1 MRGLIFLC
9 VMLFLSGCTSVVRVR
24 RGDTLYSLSRKYEVP
39 VRALIQ
45 ENKIPSPYIIKVGQR
60 LKIPQPK
67 TYTVCHKDTLYSI
80 ARRFDMSVNQL
91 ARQNK
96 LKDPY
101 LLKPGQKLVIQ
112 SWTAEEVPQAITG
125 AGKKKSTAKSSPK
138 VPNKKEIKVPVSAQ
152 KKRFHYPVKGKV
164 IQNFGATKGGS
175 YNDGINIAAKKGT
188 PILVAD
194 KGTVAYAGS
203 DLKGYGNLVLV
214 RHEGGWFTAYA
225 HADKVMVKKGQ
236 VLKTGQK
243 IATVGKSGG
252 VKTPQ
257 LHFEVRYKTKPVNPL
272 TYLK

>member
-1 MRGLIFLC
+1 MFMRGLIFLC

-67 TYTVCHKDTLYSI
+67 TYTVCHKDTLYS
-80 ARRFDMSVNQL
+80 M
-91 ARQNK
+91 
-96 LKDPY
+96 
-101 LLKPGQKLVIQ
+101 
-112 SWTAEEVPQAITG
+112 EEVPQATTG
-125 AGKKKSTAKSSPK
+125 AGKKKSAAKSSPK
-138 VPNKKEIKVPVSAQ
+138 APNKKEIKVPVSAQ